1 MGFVKES
8 FTTKRRRERERE
20 GEKRGEGE
28 GEGDLAGCFILGGLV
43 DLEMV
48 EHKRSL

>member
-20 GEKRGEGE
+20 GEKREE

-48 EHKRSL
+48 EYRP

>member
-28 GEGDLAGCFILGGLV
+28 GDLAGCFILGGLV